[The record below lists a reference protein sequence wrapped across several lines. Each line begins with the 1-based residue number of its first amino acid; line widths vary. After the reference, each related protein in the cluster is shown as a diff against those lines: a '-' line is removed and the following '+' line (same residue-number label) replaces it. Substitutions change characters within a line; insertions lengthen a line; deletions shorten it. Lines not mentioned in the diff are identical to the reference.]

1 MTASQRKFLVVSDD
15 TPEFQAALKFAC
27 RRARSTGGHVAILRV
42 IEPAVF
48 EHWSGVREEIE
59 RQTRD
64 EAEAVLQEVAGFVQD
79 ETGFPPEFLIV
90 NADSP
95 RAGLKKVISE
105 DPAIKILVL
114 AAAVGGRG
122 PGPLVASLA
131 KDGVKGAPGRSP
143 SPSSPATSPTTR
155 SSIWREVTII
165 PPLQGRDCHR
175 TSPGPHLAHVHTD
188 RADPEPRGPE
198 VPARPRGHG

>member
-1 MTASQRKFLVVSDD
+1 MSARKFLVVADD
-15 TPEFQAALKFAC
+15 TPEFQAALRFAC

-59 RQTRD
+59 RQARD

-90 NADSP
+90 NADNA
-95 RAGLKKVISE
+95 RAGLKKAVAD
-105 DPAIKILVL
+105 DPDIKILVL

-122 PGPLVASLA
+122 PGPLIASLA
-131 KDGVKGAPGRSP
+131 KDGVTLGGRKLPVTLVPGDLTD
-143 SPSSPATSPTTR
+143 AE
-155 SSIWREVTII
+155 IA
-165 PPLQGRDCHR
+165 D
-175 TSPGPHLAHVHTD
+175 LA
-188 RADPEPRGPE
+188 
-198 VPARPRGHG
+198 